1 MFLHYCSCFINCSSC
16 FLIFLH
22 VSSFFHSSFSSFS
35 SFYTENR
42 RDFAWKSS
50 KISNV
55 HLFFSCC
62 HSFQYFAFL
71 FSFLF
76 FHFSNFFVFFSLHF
90 FLCFF
95 FSSLFLFF
103 LIFQFC
109 PFFCF
114 PFFLFS
120 IFISFIFSFHRV
132 LFFLF
137 PLFFFIF
144 FFFFQSSEQ
153 TPKPEKSRRT
163 VPIDFW
169 VSVGRGL
176 KGHES
181 MIQLPRMGWRL
192 LACQNGASPDWI
204 IDVVVLD
211 AALMRWNVY
220 GHKLTT
226 TMQVTETNVH
236 VPSHLGVKSPG
247 PGDPAPPP
255 ALDDEEL

>member
-1 MFLHYCSCFINCSSC
+1 MFLHFFIFLFLLFTLKIVEILRRNLQRFQMFISFFFMLSLIPIFCFSFLLSFFI
-16 FLIFLH
+16 FLIF
-22 VSSFFHSSFSSFS
+22 SFF
-35 SFYTENR
+35 
-42 RDFAWKSS
+42 
-50 KISNV
+50 
-55 HLFFSCC
+55 
-62 HSFQYFAFL
+62 FL
-71 FSFLF
+71 C
-76 FHFSNFFVFFSLHF
+76 NF

-137 PLFFFIF
+137 PLFFSSSFS
-144 FFFFQSSEQ
+144 FFQSSEQ

-169 VSVGRGL
+169 VSVDRGL

-204 IDVVVLD
+204 IDVVVMD